1 MSQDVST
8 EAVLEAVEPE
18 AAQEAGVA
26 KKKLGWGFWLAVGWI
41 VLIVLLAIFAP
52 WLPLKDPNENFIDIQ
67 GKGRPPYGPSADHWL
82 GSDQDARDML
92 SRTIYGARVS
102 LVVGFSAV
110 AFGFIVG
117 GTVGL
122 VSGFVRG
129 IFDKITSFIMLV
141 LLSFP
146 ALILA
151 ILITSLMER
160 SLWTIA
166 LTLGILS
173 VAPVGRL
180 ARAASLVFA
189 EREFVL
195 AARTMGAKPSHIM
208 LRELLP
214 NVLIPMSALALLGTA
229 IAIVA
234 EGGLAFLGLSVEKGS
249 TWGKLILTGANSRQL
264 EEAPWIAFVPIA
276 ALFLT
281 VMALNFAGDRL
292 RDYFDVRELAL

>member
-1 MSQDVST
+1 MSQVVST
-8 EAVLEAVEPE
+8 DGVIEAAEPE
-18 AAQEAGVA
+18 AAQEAGLA
-26 KKKLGWGFWLAVGWI
+26 QKTLGLGFWLAVGWI
-41 VLIVLLAIFAP
+41 ALIVLLALFAP
-52 WLPLKDPNENFIDIQ
+52 WLPLKDPNQNFIDIQ

-102 LVVGFSAV
+102 LVVGFVAV
-110 AFGFIVG
+110 SFGLLIG

-129 IFDKITSFIMLV
+129 VFDKISSFIMLV

-166 LTLGILS
+166 LTLGILA

-229 IAIVA
+229 VAIVA

-292 RDYFDVRELAL
+292 REYFDVRELSL